1 MICVTPEKSR
11 LSGSGRVGEGPES
24 GNVNVRTGFQ
34 DRPGGARFFHP
45 RRPLKCV
52 PAGPESL
59 VVTIAPQLDTDLVVE
74 NLPLV
79 GYHVNA
85 TLSRVPSYVSRSDLA
100 SAGAFAL
107 VKAAKAYDPATGV
120 PFARYASLRI
130 KGALIDELRGMD
142 WVSRGARRRAR
153 KLSEVADELTA
164 TLGRAPSRAELAEA
178 TGMAVE
184 EIDAARHDADVRVVS
199 IDAFDGVVADTVVAT
214 GAGPEESLLASERL
228 QYLRAGVEA
237 LPERMR
243 YVVEQL
249 FFHDRPVVEL
259 AEELG
264 VTQSRISQLRTA
276 ALQMLRDGMN
286 ANLDPD
292 LVPAAE
298 RPDGVAERR
307 RQAYYAEVAARAATT
322 AAASTLR
329 EVPTQRGGT
338 HDRYAV
344 PAREL
349 VG

>member
-1 MICVTPEKSR
+1 MT
-11 LSGSGRVGEGPES
+11 
-24 GNVNVRTGFQ
+24 TA
-34 DRPGGARFFHP
+34 D
-45 RRPLKCV
+45 
-52 PAGPESL
+52 
-59 VVTIAPQLDTDLVVE
+59 QLQNDLVVE

-107 VKAAKAYDPATGV
+107 VKAAKAYDASTGV

-153 KLSEVADELTA
+153 RLSEVADELTA
-164 TLGRAPSRAELAEA
+164 TLGRAPSRTELAEA
-178 TGMAVE
+178 TGMSVD

-199 IDAFDGVVADTVVAT
+199 IDAFDGVVADQVVAV

-249 FFHDRPVVEL
+249 FFQDRPVVEL

-276 ALQMLRDGMN
+276 ALAMLRDGMN
-286 ANLDPD
+286 ASLDPE
-292 LVPAAE
+292 LVQQAD

-307 RQAYYAEVAARAATT
+307 RQAYYAEVAARAATVS
-322 AAASTLR
+322 AVSTVSA
-329 EVPTQRGGT
+329 VPTQRTGG
-338 HDRYAV
+338 HDQYSAPVRE
-344 PAREL
+344 REL
-349 VG
+349 AVG